1 MNKRNSDSFIPD
13 NAKARKTV
21 TVTNTKHR
29 KSVIVPFTEQLRS
42 IRVDHEALK
51 VYKELEIYLLYVLPL
66 LFCIRK

>member
-29 KSVIVPFTEQLRS
+29 KSVIVPLTKQLRS

-51 VYKELEIYLLYVLPL
+51 VGDIFAVCASFTYMY
-66 LFCIRK
+66 